1 MQYGVLNNGVRF
13 PMVGLGTYKIPIK
26 DIPSVLQRAIGSGY
40 RKIDTARYYG
50 NEDEIG
56 RALSEIEIPREEL
69 FITTKMDVEF
79 LYRRVHVFGH
89 LKRLPIRKLSLRS
102 AFFQQLDRLRTNYVD
117 MYMLHAPI
125 PKYFNYWGK
134 EVKKLYEE
142 GYVKSIG
149 VCSFS
154 KQDFD
159 FYKSELGNLPM
170 MNQIEISPY
179 NTNKDIILYCK
190 DRGVQL
196 EAFATFGTTKKNPV
210 AAADL
215 LENEVIKS
223 ISKKHGKSTSQIIL
237 KWVLQQGVS
246 VIPKATSEKHLVD
259 NINVFDFELT
269 NDEMCLIDTL
279 DKDIYHRYFK

>member
-1 MQYGVLNNGVRF
+1 
-13 PMVGLGTYKIPIK
+13 MVGLGTYKIPNK
-26 DIPSVLQRAIGSGY
+26 DIQSVLESAISCGY

-56 RALSEIEIPREEL
+56 GALSAIGVPREEL

-79 LYRRVHVFGH
+79 LYRRIHVFDRY
-89 LKRLPIRKLSLRS
+89 KRLPIRKQSLRS

-117 MYMLHAPI
+117 MYMLHAAI
-125 PKYFNYWGK
+125 PRYFKYWGK
-134 EVKKLYEE
+134 EVKKLYDE
-142 GYVKSIG
+142 GYIKSIG

-154 KQDFD
+154 KQDFGL
-159 FYKSELGNLPM
+159 YESELEDVPM

-179 NTNKDIILYCK
+179 NTNKDMVLYCK
-190 DRGVQL
+190 EKGVQL

-210 AAADL
+210 AAVDL

-223 ISKKHGKSTSQIIL
+223 ISKKHGKTTSQIIL
-237 KWVLQQGVS
+237 RWVLQQGVS
-246 VIPKATSEKHLVD
+246 VIPKAMNEKHLID
-259 NINVFDFELT
+259 NINVFGFELN

-279 DKDIYHRYFK
+279 DKDIYHRYFR